1 MIILISLYIISVIT
15 EICKQNG
22 DALGYSLEPFPLA
35 DRTYSNNVFLLTE
48 DGVNPIKE
56 FYQKSRD
63 AVAARKIAAAIG
75 SVSERGIDA
84 SRQTKLL
91 RKLEG
96 INNRNDLYEIRVHG
110 CTARAF
116 SFLVNSETIVV
127 VAFIDKMH
135 SGKANNETRRAARKL
150 DAMRSNLEEALE
162 NRSNDEQIVR

>member
-1 MIILISLYIISVIT
+1 MESIQF
-15 EICKQNG
+15 K
-22 DALGYSLEPFPLA
+22 AF
-35 DRTYSNNVFLLTE
+35 
-48 DGVNPIKE
+48 IK
-56 FYQKSRD
+56 KSRD

-96 INNRNDLYEIRVHG
+96 INKLSDLYEIRVHG

-116 SFLVNSETIVV
+116 SFLVNSETIIV

>member
-1 MIILISLYIISVIT
+1 M
-15 EICKQNG
+15 
-22 DALGYSLEPFPLA
+22 GYSLEPFPLA

-91 RKLEG
+91 RKL
-96 INNRNDLYEIRVHG
+96 
-110 CTARAF
+110 
-116 SFLVNSETIVV
+116 
-127 VAFIDKMH
+127 
-135 SGKANNETRRAARKL
+135 

-162 NRSNDEQIVR
+162 SRSNDEQIVR